1 MSVELVTDGGAARPL
16 TAFEQVVLGLDPVTE
31 RRPSGPGEL
40 DAVFAAAPMFRRT
53 IAGYD
58 RFQVDTYVRWAEDE
72 IATAVREREHLV
84 ERHLELRAE
93 LEEARRLLGHSTGG
107 AEFLRL
113 SSRIGSLL
121 AVAADEAEGIRAEAQ
136 TERAAAAA
144 QMEQTIAQGHQ
155 LLAEAAA
162 EAQRTIAEAAGEAET
177 LAAEA
182 GRLIDEAEQVG
193 REARAEAGA
202 RLERV
207 RLVEQRAAEQ
217 ADRIREQAVA
227 DASAARLHARDEVV
241 RMLGTAREERRR
253 ADDEAAATR
262 ARLDRAAE
270 ARSKALR
277 AEVAALERR
286 RATLRAEVERLT
298 PAIPGPAPRRLDLNL
313 RRLLERSGWRPR
325 SLRAR

>member
-1 MSVELVTDGGAARPL
+1 MSVELVTDDGAARPL

-31 RRPSGPGEL
+31 RRPSGPSQL

-53 IAGYD
+53 VAGYD

-113 SSRIGSLL
+113 SGRIGSLL

-144 QMEQTIAQGHQ
+144 QMEQTIAEGDQ
-155 LLAEAAA
+155 LLADARA
-162 EAQRTIAEAAGEAET
+162 EAQRTIAEAATAAEAM
-177 LAAEA
+177 AVEA
-182 GRLIDEAEQVG
+182 GRLVDEAERAG
-193 REARAEAGA
+193 REARAEAEA
-202 RLERV
+202 RLAKV
-207 RLVEQRAAEQ
+207 RLVEQRAGEQ
-217 ADRIREQAVA
+217 AERIRAQALTE
-227 DASAARLHARDEVV
+227 ASAARLHARDEVV

-253 ADDEAAATR
+253 ADAEATATR
-262 ARLDRAAE
+262 ERLERDAE

-277 AEVAALERR
+277 AEVTALERR
-286 RATLRAEVERLT
+286 RATLRAEIERL
-298 PAIPGPAPRRLDLNL
+298 AAAVPGPAPRRLDLH
-313 RRLLERSGWRPR
+313 RLLERGGWRPR
-325 SLRAR
+325 GLRTR